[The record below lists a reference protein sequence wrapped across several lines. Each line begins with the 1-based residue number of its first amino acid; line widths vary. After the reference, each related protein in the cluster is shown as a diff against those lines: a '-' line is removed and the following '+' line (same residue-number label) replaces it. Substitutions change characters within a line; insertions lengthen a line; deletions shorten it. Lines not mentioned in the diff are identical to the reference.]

1 MFYFFFYYSDLYVK
15 GYLVVGDRKV
25 SKKKTHICKFSKEPN
40 FNEVFMYS
48 TSVTGLALQVSLWAD
63 GGRFGRNTL
72 LGEAMIWLD
81 NVPFIANSESEAWYK
96 LLLASSKCS
105 PSP

>member
-1 MFYFFFYYSDLYVK
+1 MLILSKSIISRMFMSITLFYVISVIILFLFNHSDLYVK

-48 TSVTGLALQVSLWAD
+48 TSVTGLALQVSIIL
-63 GGRFGRNTL
+63 
-72 LGEAMIWLD
+72 
-81 NVPFIANSESEAWYK
+81 NVETH
-96 LLLASSKCS
+96 
-105 PSP
+105 